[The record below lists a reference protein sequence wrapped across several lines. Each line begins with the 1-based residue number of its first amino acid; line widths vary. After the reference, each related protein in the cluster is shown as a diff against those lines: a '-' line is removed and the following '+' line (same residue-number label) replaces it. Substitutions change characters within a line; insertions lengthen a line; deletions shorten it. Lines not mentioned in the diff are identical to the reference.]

1 MDILTFDILE
11 HILVHLPIDACL
23 TTTAL
28 ASKQMLA
35 PFLLASV
42 AFARRHVRLQHQ
54 QSHLGFWKFLETA
67 NLQVGNWQ
75 DLPVCYRIAIY
86 REVLQEP
93 ASSSGSNEARPRHW
107 RIRDPLLAHKI
118 STYLINDSS
127 LVVTCNENRSIVY
140 GTASN
145 MVGFVRKC
153 LTVATVDPCAYN
165 HFCIKASAQCG
176 FLETFK
182 LLMAD
187 PRVDPNVGLKET
199 NGCEPVPI
207 IGAAVLGH
215 SEIVKILLSDPRVDP
230 RINDGFAL
238 WLACRKGH
246 VEIVRL
252 FLEDGRVDPTSRH
265 QNVCC
270 LAVAA
275 RTGNLTL
282 VNDLMEC
289 PRVIRK
295 EDLAAAAQEAISYN
309 HLKIA
314 RFILSHKL
322 LE

>member
-11 HILVHLPIDACL
+11 HILVHLPIDASL
-23 TTTAL
+23 ITTAL

-35 PFLLASV
+35 PFLLTSV

-67 NLQVGNWQ
+67 NLQVGNWPN
-75 DLPVCYRIAIY
+75 LPVCYRIAIY

-93 ASSSGSNEARPRHW
+93 AARESDVAKPRNW
-107 RIRDPLLAHKI
+107 RTDDPLLAHKI

-127 LVVTCNENRSIVY
+127 LVVTCNENRCIVY

-153 LTVATVDPCAYN
+153 LTVAAVDPCVYD
-165 HFCIKASAQCG
+165 HYCIKASAQCG
-176 FLETFK
+176 FMEIFK
-182 LLMAD
+182 LLIAD

-199 NGCEPVPI
+199 NGIEAIPI
-207 IGAAVLGH
+207 IGAADSGH
-215 SEIVKILLSDPRVDP
+215 TEIVKILLSDPRVDP
-230 RINDGFAL
+230 RINNGFAL

-252 FLEDGRVDPTSRH
+252 FLADGRVDPTSRR
-265 QNVCC
+265 QNLCC

-275 RTGNLTL
+275 RTGNLTF

-309 HLKIA
+309 HFKLA
-314 RFILSHKL
+314 RFILSHPS